1 MCLAVIALDVEL
13 LQKQIMRQYTL
24 KTKRR
29 AGKFIVDYD
38 SELNPEQL
46 EAVMANGGH
55 ILVIAGAGS
64 GKTRTVT
71 YRVMR
76 LIESNVDPSR
86 ILLVTFTNKAAREM
100 LHRVELLI
108 GTDIKKLW
116 GGTFHHIG
124 NLILRHHADMIG
136 YNRNYSILDR
146 EDAKDLLEACTTDL
160 QIGTK
165 SKRFPGGAVLLD
177 IISFSINTETSID
190 KAIKL
195 KYPFYYE
202 LSKEIKLV
210 AKQYVKRKKTLN
222 VMDYDDLLLNWKSL
236 FEENEDIREKYSNR
250 FLHILVDEYQDTNK
264 IQADIIDLTASHHG
278 NLMVVGDDSQSIYSF
293 RGANFANIID
303 FPKRYPD
310 ATIYKLET
318 NYRSTEE
325 VLKLANEVLI
335 HNVKQFTKKL
345 RAVRGSG
352 VKPGLIALSDVLQ
365 QAEFVAERLLEL
377 RDEGISLNN
386 IAVLY
391 RAHYQSMELQLELT
405 KRGIPYTIRS
415 GLRFFEQAHIKD
427 VTAYLKVVVNPLDEI
442 AWKRILKLLPKI
454 GNITADKIWRHI
466 KKYKGSLSCLETDNL
481 HTLLGRGS
489 TTDWKSFVETIKRL
503 SLPAVKSSP
512 AEMIQIVLNGG
523 YKDYLHARY
532 PDYLERIE
540 DIKQIGNY
548 AAQYKSTES
557 FLSELALLGT
567 VESETVIF
575 GGEED
580 EKVVLSSVH
589 QAKGLEWDVVF
600 IIWLADGYF
609 PSARSL
615 KSLEGEE
622 EERRLF
628 YVAVTRARDEL
639 YLCYPIMNEKTPL
652 ESYVMKPSRFIKEL
666 EESCYERWEVLQE

>member
-1 MCLAVIALDVEL
+1 
-13 LQKQIMRQYTL
+13 MRQYTL

-29 AGKFIVDYD
+29 AGKFVVDYS

-46 EAVMANGGH
+46 DAVMAKGGP

-71 YRVMR
+71 YRVTR
-76 LIESNVDPSR
+76 LIESRVDPSR
-86 ILLVTFTNKAAREM
+86 ILLVTFTNKAAKEM

-108 GTDIKKLW
+108 GTDVKKLW

-136 YNRNYSILDR
+136 FNRNYSILDR
-146 EDAKDLLEACTTDL
+146 EDSKDLLEACTTDL
-160 QIGTK
+160 QIDTK
-165 SKRFPGGAVLLD
+165 SKRFPKGAVLLD

-190 KAIKL
+190 KTINL

-202 LSKEIKLV
+202 LSKDIKNV
-210 AKQYVKRKKTLN
+210 ARQYVKRKKGLN
-222 VMDYDDLLLNWKSL
+222 VMDYDALLLNWKLL
-236 FEENEDIREKYSNR
+236 FEERKDIREKYSNK
-250 FLHILVDEYQDTNK
+250 FLHILIDEYQDTNK
-264 IQADIIDLTASHHG
+264 LQADIIDLTASHHR

-310 ATIYKLET
+310 TTIYKLET
-318 NYRSTEE
+318 NYRSTDE
-325 VLKLANEVLI
+325 VLNMANTVLI
-335 HNVKQFTKKL
+335 HNIKQFPKKL

-352 VKPGLIALSDVLQ
+352 VKPGLIPLSDVLQ
-365 QAEFVAERLLEL
+365 QAEFIAERLLES
-377 RDEGISLNN
+377 RDEGIALNS
-386 IAVLY
+386 IAILY

-427 VTAYLKVVVNPLDEI
+427 ITSYLKVVVNPLDEI

-454 GNITADKIWRHI
+454 GNITADRIWKHI
-466 KKYKGSLSCLETDNL
+466 REHNGSLSCLETGKIQ
-481 HTLLGRGS
+481 TLLNKGAITGWS
-489 TTDWKSFVETIKRL
+489 DFVESIKNL
-503 SLPAVKSSP
+503 NQPGIKSSP
-512 AEMIQIVLNGG
+512 AEMIQTVLSDG
-523 YKDYLHARY
+523 YEYYLHAKY
-532 PDYLERIE
+532 PDYVERIE

-548 AAQYKSTES
+548 ASQYKSTES

-580 EKVVLSSVH
+580 EKVILSTVH

-639 YLCYPIMNEKTPL
+639 YLCYPIMNQKSHL
-652 ESYVMKPSRFIKEL
+652 ESYVMKPSRFVKEL
-666 EESCYERWEVLQE
+666 EENCYERWEVLQE

>member
-1 MCLAVIALDVEL
+1 
-13 LQKQIMRQYTL
+13 MRQYTL

-46 EAVMANGGH
+46 DAVMAKGGP

-64 GKTRTVT
+64 GKTRTVI
-71 YRVMR
+71 YRVTR
-76 LIESNVDPSR
+76 LIESEVDPSK

-108 GTDIKKLW
+108 GTDVKKLW

-124 NLILRHHADMIG
+124 NLILRRHADMIG

-146 EDAKDLLEACTTDL
+146 EDSKVLLEACTTDL
-160 QIGTK
+160 QIDTK
-165 SKRFPGGAVLLD
+165 SKRFPKGAVLLD

-190 KAIKL
+190 KTINL

-202 LSKEIKLV
+202 LSKEIKRV
-210 AKQYVKRKKTLN
+210 AKQYVKRKKGLN
-222 VMDYDDLLLNWKSL
+222 VMDYDDLLLNWKFL
-236 FEENEDIREKYSNR
+236 FEENEDIRDKYSNK

-264 IQADIIDLTASHHG
+264 IQADIIDLTAAHHG

-310 ATIYKLET
+310 TTIYKLET
-318 NYRSTEE
+318 NYRSTDE
-325 VLKLANEVLI
+325 VLNLANTVII
-335 HNVKQFTKKL
+335 HNVKQFPKKL

-377 RDEGISLNN
+377 RDEGISLNS
-386 IAVLY
+386 IAILY

-405 KRGIPYTIRS
+405 RRGIPYTIRS

-427 VTAYLKVVVNPLDEI
+427 VTAYLKVIVNPLDEI

-454 GNITADKIWRHI
+454 GNITADRIW
-466 KKYKGSLSCLETDNL
+466 KYIREHNGSLSCLETDKIN
-481 HTLLGRGS
+481 TLLSKGTITG
-489 TTDWKSFVETIKRL
+489 WKVFVETIKNL
-503 SLPAVKSSP
+503 NQPEIKSSP
-512 AEMIQIVLNGG
+512 TEMIQTVLSDG
-523 YKDYLHARY
+523 YEEYLHAKY
-532 PDYLERIE
+532 PDYVERIE

-548 AAQYKSTES
+548 ASQYKSTES

-567 VESETVIF
+567 VESETIVF

-580 EKVVLSSVH
+580 ENVVLSSVH

-609 PSARSL
+609 PSSRSL

-628 YVAVTRARDEL
+628 YVAVTRAKDEL
-639 YLCYPIMNEKTPL
+639 YLCYPIMNEKAYM
-652 ESYVMKPSRFIKEL
+652 ESYIMKPSRFLKEL
-666 EESCYERWEVLQE
+666 EEDCYERWEVLQE

>member
-1 MCLAVIALDVEL
+1 
-13 LQKQIMRQYTL
+13 MRQYTL

-29 AGKFIVDYD
+29 TRKFIVDYS

-46 EAVMANGGH
+46 NAVMAKDGPV
-55 ILVIAGAGS
+55 LVIAGAGS

-71 YRVMR
+71 YRVTR
-76 LIESNVDPSR
+76 LMESGVDASR

-108 GTDIKKLW
+108 GADVKKLW

-124 NLILRHHADMIG
+124 NLILRHHADMVG
-136 YNRNYSILDR
+136 YSRNYSIIDR
-146 EDAKDLLEACTTDL
+146 EDSKDLLEACTTDL
-160 QIGTK
+160 QIDTK
-165 SKRFPGGAVLLD
+165 SKRFPKGAVLLD

-190 KAIKL
+190 KTINL
-195 KYPFYYE
+195 KYPFYHE
-202 LSKEIKLV
+202 QSKEIKNV
-210 AKQYVKRKKTLN
+210 ARQYLKRKKGLN
-222 VMDYDDLLLNWKSL
+222 VMDYDDLLLNWRFL
-236 FEENEDIREKYSNR
+236 FEKHKDVREKYSNK

-264 IQADIIDLTASHHG
+264 LQADIIDLTASYYR

-303 FPKRYPD
+303 FPKRYTD
-310 ATIYKLET
+310 TTSYKLET
-318 NYRSTEE
+318 NYRSTDEI
-325 VLKLANEVLI
+325 LSLANDVLI
-335 HNVKQFTKKL
+335 HNIKQFPKKL

-352 VKPGLIALSDVLQ
+352 LKPGLVALSDVLQ

-377 RDEGISLNN
+377 RDEGLSLNN

-405 KRGIPYTIRS
+405 RRGIPYTIRS

-427 VTAYLKVVVNPLDEI
+427 VTAYLKVIVNPMDEI
-442 AWKRILKLLPKI
+442 AWKRILKLLPKV
-454 GNITADKIWRHI
+454 GNITADRIWKHMEEHN
-466 KKYKGSLSCLETDNL
+466 GSLSCLEIDKIK
-481 HTLLGRGS
+481 TLLNKGAING
-489 TTDWKSFVETIKRL
+489 WKGFYNTLRRL
-503 SLPAVKSSP
+503 NHSKIKSSP
-512 AEMIQIVLNGG
+512 AEMIQAVLKDG
-523 YKDYLHARY
+523 YEEYLHAKY
-532 PDYLERIE
+532 PDYGERSE
-540 DIKQIGNY
+540 DINQLGNF
-548 AAQYKSTES
+548 ASRYKDTES

-567 VESETVIF
+567 VESETVVF

-600 IIWLADGYF
+600 VIWLADGYF
-609 PSARSL
+609 PSSRSL
-615 KSLEGEE
+615 KSLDGEE

-639 YLCYPIMNEKTPL
+639 YLCYPIMNQKSHS
-652 ESYVMKPSRFIKEL
+652 ESYIMKPSRFIRELKEG
-666 EESCYERWEVLQE
+666 CYERWEVSQE

>member
-1 MCLAVIALDVEL
+1 
-13 LQKQIMRQYTL
+13 MRQYTL

-46 EAVMANGGH
+46 DAVMAKGGP

-71 YRVMR
+71 YRVTR
-76 LIESNVDPSR
+76 LIESRVDPSR
-86 ILLVTFTNKAAREM
+86 ILLVTFTNKASKEM

-108 GTDIKKLW
+108 GTDVKKLW

-124 NLILRHHADMIG
+124 NLILRRHADMIG

-146 EDAKDLLEACTTDL
+146 EDSKVLLEACTTDL
-160 QIGTK
+160 QIDTK
-165 SKRFPGGAVLLD
+165 SKRFPKGAVLLD

-190 KAIKL
+190 KTINL

-202 LSKEIKLV
+202 LSKEIKRV
-210 AKQYVKRKKTLN
+210 AKQYVKRKKGLN
-222 VMDYDDLLLNWKSL
+222 VMDYDDLLLNLKFL
-236 FEENEDIREKYSNR
+236 FEENEDIRDKYSNK

-310 ATIYKLET
+310 TTIYKLET
-318 NYRSTEE
+318 NYRSTDE
-325 VLKLANEVLI
+325 VLNLANTVII
-335 HNVKQFTKKL
+335 HNVKQFPKKL

-377 RDEGISLNN
+377 RDEGISLNS
-386 IAVLY
+386 IAILY

-405 KRGIPYTIRS
+405 RRGIPYTIRS

-427 VTAYLKVVVNPLDEI
+427 VTAYLKVIVNPLDEI

-454 GNITADKIWRHI
+454 GNITADRIW
-466 KKYKGSLSCLETDNL
+466 KYIREHNGSLSCLETDKIN
-481 HTLLGRGS
+481 TLLSKGTITG
-489 TTDWKSFVETIKRL
+489 WKVFVETIKNL
-503 SLPAVKSSP
+503 NQPEIKSSP
-512 AEMIQIVLNGG
+512 TEMIQTVLSDG
-523 YKDYLHARY
+523 YEEYLHAKY
-532 PDYLERIE
+532 PDYVERIE

-548 AAQYKSTES
+548 ASQYKSTES
-557 FLSELALLGT
+557 FLSELSLLGT
-567 VESETVIF
+567 VESETIVF

-580 EKVVLSSVH
+580 ENVVLSSVH

-609 PSARSL
+609 PSSRSL

-628 YVAVTRARDEL
+628 YVAVTRAKDEL
-639 YLCYPIMNEKTPL
+639 YLCYPIMNEKAHM
-652 ESYVMKPSRFIKEL
+652 ESYIMKPSRFLKEL
-666 EESCYERWEVLQE
+666 EKDCYERWEVLQE

>member
-1 MCLAVIALDVEL
+1 
-13 LQKQIMRQYTL
+13 MRQYTL

-46 EAVMANGGH
+46 DAVMAKGGP

-71 YRVMR
+71 YRVTR
-76 LIESNVDPSR
+76 LIESGVDPSR
-86 ILLVTFTNKAAREM
+86 ILLVTFTNKASKEM

-108 GTDIKKLW
+108 GTNVKKLW

-124 NLILRHHADMIG
+124 NLILRRHADIIG

-146 EDAKDLLEACTTDL
+146 EDSKVILEACTTDL
-160 QIGTK
+160 QIDTK
-165 SKRFPGGAVLLD
+165 SKRFPKGAVLLD

-190 KAIKL
+190 KTINL

-202 LSKEIKLV
+202 LSKEIKRV
-210 AKQYVKRKKTLN
+210 AKQYVKRKKGLN
-222 VMDYDDLLLNWKSL
+222 VMDYDDLLLNWKFL
-236 FEENEDIREKYSNR
+236 FEENEDIRDKYSNK

-310 ATIYKLET
+310 TTIYKLET
-318 NYRSTEE
+318 NYRSTDEI
-325 VLKLANEVLI
+325 LNLANNVLI
-335 HNVKQFTKKL
+335 HNIKQFPKKL

-377 RDEGISLNN
+377 RDEGISLNS
-386 IAVLY
+386 IAILY

-405 KRGIPYTIRS
+405 RRGIPYTIRS

-427 VTAYLKVVVNPLDEI
+427 ITSYLKVVVNPLDEI
-442 AWKRILKLLPKI
+442 AWKRILKLLPKV
-454 GNITADKIWRHI
+454 GNITADRIW
-466 KKYKGSLSCLETDNL
+466 KYIREHNGSLSCLETDKIN
-481 HTLLGRGS
+481 TLLSKGTITG
-489 TTDWKSFVETIKRL
+489 WKVFVETIKNL
-503 SLPAVKSSP
+503 NQPEIKSSP
-512 AEMIQIVLNGG
+512 TEMIQTVLSNG
-523 YKDYLHARY
+523 YEEYLHAKY
-532 PDYLERIE
+532 PDYVERIE

-548 AAQYKSTES
+548 ASQYKSTES
-557 FLSELALLGT
+557 FLNELALLGT
-567 VESETVIF
+567 VESETIVF

-609 PSARSL
+609 PSSRSL

-628 YVAVTRARDEL
+628 YVAVTRAKDEL
-639 YLCYPIMNEKTPL
+639 YLCYPIMNEKAYM
-652 ESYVMKPSRFIKEL
+652 ESYIMKPSRFIKEL
-666 EESCYERWEVLQE
+666 EEDCYERWEVLQE

>member
-1 MCLAVIALDVEL
+1 
-13 LQKQIMRQYTL
+13 MRQYTL

-46 EAVMANGGH
+46 DAVMAKGGP

-64 GKTRTVT
+64 GKTRTIT
-71 YRVMR
+71 YRVTR
-76 LIESNVDPSR
+76 LIESRVDPSR
-86 ILLVTFTNKAAREM
+86 ILLVTFTNKASKEM

-108 GTDIKKLW
+108 GTDVKKLW

-146 EDAKDLLEACTTDL
+146 EDSKVLLEACTTDL
-160 QIGTK
+160 RIDTK
-165 SKRFPGGAVLLD
+165 SKRFPKGAVLLD

-190 KAIKL
+190 KTINL

-202 LSKEIKLV
+202 LNKEIKRV
-210 AKQYVKRKKTLN
+210 AKQYVKRKKGLN
-222 VMDYDDLLLNWKSL
+222 VMDYDDLLLNWKFL
-236 FEENEDIREKYSNR
+236 FEENEDIRDKYSNK

-264 IQADIIDLTASHHG
+264 IQADIIDSTASHHG

-310 ATIYKLET
+310 TTIYKLET
-318 NYRSTEE
+318 NYRSTDE
-325 VLKLANEVLI
+325 VLNLANTVII
-335 HNVKQFTKKL
+335 HNVKQFPKKL

-377 RDEGISLNN
+377 RDEGISLNS
-386 IAVLY
+386 IAILY

-405 KRGIPYTIRS
+405 RRGIPYTIRS

-427 VTAYLKVVVNPLDEI
+427 ITAYLKVIVNPLDEI

-454 GNITADKIWRHI
+454 GNITADRIW
-466 KKYKGSLSCLETDNL
+466 KYIRKHKGSLSCLETDKIS
-481 HTLLGRGS
+481 TLLSKGTITG
-489 TTDWKSFVETIKRL
+489 WKGFVETIKNL
-503 SLPAVKSSP
+503 NQPEIKSSP
-512 AEMIQIVLNGG
+512 TEMIQTVLSDG
-523 YKDYLHARY
+523 YEEYLHAKY
-532 PDYLERIE
+532 PDYVERIE

-548 AAQYKSTES
+548 ASQYKSTES

-567 VESETVIF
+567 VESETIVF

-609 PSARSL
+609 PSSRSL

-628 YVAVTRARDEL
+628 YVAVTRAKDEL
-639 YLCYPIMNEKTPL
+639 YLCYPIMNEKAHM
-652 ESYVMKPSRFIKEL
+652 ESYIMKPSRFLKEL
-666 EESCYERWEVLQE
+666 EEDCYERWEVLQE

>member
-1 MCLAVIALDVEL
+1 
-13 LQKQIMRQYTL
+13 MRQYTL

-46 EAVMANGGH
+46 DAVMAKGGP

-71 YRVMR
+71 YRVTR
-76 LIESNVDPSR
+76 LIESRIDPSR
-86 ILLVTFTNKAAREM
+86 ILLVTFTNKASKEM

-108 GTDIKKLW
+108 GTDVKKLW

-124 NLILRHHADMIG
+124 NLILRLHADMIG

-146 EDAKDLLEACTTDL
+146 EDSKVLLEACTTDL
-160 QIGTK
+160 QIDTK
-165 SKRFPGGAVLLD
+165 SKRFPKGAVLLD

-190 KAIKL
+190 KTINL

-202 LSKEIKLV
+202 LSKEIKRV
-210 AKQYVKRKKTLN
+210 AKQYVKRKKGLN
-222 VMDYDDLLLNWKSL
+222 VMDYDDLLLNWKFL
-236 FEENEDIREKYSNR
+236 FEENEDIREKYSEK

-310 ATIYKLET
+310 TTIYKLET
-318 NYRSTEE
+318 NYRSTDE
-325 VLKLANEVLI
+325 VLNLANTVLI
-335 HNVKQFTKKL
+335 HNVKQFPKKL

-377 RDEGISLNN
+377 RDEGISLNS
-386 IAVLY
+386 IAILY
-391 RAHYQSMELQLELT
+391 RAHYQSMEMQLELT

-427 VTAYLKVVVNPLDEI
+427 ITSYLKIVVNPLDEI

-454 GNITADKIWRHI
+454 GNITADRIWNYIRKHN
-466 KKYKGSLSCLETDNL
+466 GSLSCLETDKIN
-481 HTLLGRGS
+481 TLLSKGTITG
-489 TTDWKSFVETIKRL
+489 WKVFVETIKNL
-503 SLPAVKSSP
+503 NQPEIKSSP
-512 AEMIQIVLNGG
+512 TEMIQTVLSNG
-523 YKDYLHARY
+523 YEEYLHAKY
-532 PDYLERIE
+532 PDYVERIE

-548 AAQYKSTES
+548 ASQYKSTES

-567 VESETVIF
+567 VESETIVF
-575 GGEED
+575 SGEED

-609 PSARSL
+609 PSSRSL

-628 YVAVTRARDEL
+628 YVAVTRAKDEL
-639 YLCYPIMNEKTPL
+639 YLCYPIMNEKAHM
-652 ESYVMKPSRFIKEL
+652 ESYIMKPSRFVKEL
-666 EESCYERWEVLQE
+666 EEDCYERWEVLQE